1 MARQGIFTGFTPN
14 DGLGDSLA
22 SGAVK
27 VNANFTEIYDTFGDG
42 TNLSVNAGS
51 AGTWAKV
58 GTTGIATSKNVG
70 IGTTIPTAQLHVS
83 GNALL
88 SGITTGTFVGDGSGL
103 TGVTAVGQ
111 GVVIKDSGT
120 LVGVAQSI
128 NLDRNLDVTQVFGG
142 NVTVSAADTVGFAWT
157 AGIATVST
165 YSNTS
170 GVATVATNA
179 GLADTATLALS
190 ANYATVAGIVTYAS
204 ASGLAT
210 EAGNATYSTT
220 AGISSYTPIAG
231 VSTLAGYATTSGIAT
246 VAQNLTGTPSLTV
259 DNIIGSGIVTFAGQG
274 SKMRFDFDSTG
285 DMPAAT
291 SWRGMFAYANN
302 TKRAYVSTG
311 TTQGGYNGWR
321 QIIHQDEY
329 GNYFTVGVVTASKFA
344 GDGSLLTN
352 LPSTDSLWR
361 QNATGINTVGNV
373 GIGTTTADYK
383 LKVVGNIGL
392 NGRIDGTATD
402 NVLPFLWSN
411 YSSLP
416 AAGINRGQFSY
427 VNEFGK
433 AYYARDIGTTITVTV
448 STDTVGGQASGVF
461 YFNGVEKPASF
472 PIARGGTYLFNQDA
486 ASNANFNSQEH
497 PLMVSTTQ
505 DGELA
510 GGDHYMAGITYKLDG
525 VIVTMAGYVSGF
537 GGATTRRMEWTPVA
551 AAPNQL
557 WYWCHHHTGQGNS
570 FSINNEGW
578 TELLIKN
585 DDSTVGTGT
594 EYYKVGVLTAT
605 TLYGDG
611 SNLTG
616 LSVSLGYATT
626 AGIATVAQG
635 LTGKPDILVDNI
647 NSTGIVTAVSYVGD
661 GSGLTGITASGSGII
676 IKDGGTL
683 VGTIGT
689 IDFGANLSV
698 SPASAGVVTVTGAA
712 GSGGIDG
719 ISTTGTSTFND
730 LVATQLNVS
739 GLSTYGGNVDVNA
752 AADVS
757 GNVTIGGSIFVA
769 DNKKL
774 FFGAGEDLTIWHDG
788 SNSHITDTG
797 TGSLIL
803 DCDSGLQM
811 KWGGSTKL
819 EASSGGLIVTGVVT
833 ATKFIGDG
841 SGLSGVSGGSS
852 GVIIKEEGTIV
863 GSGVTFIN
871 FVGTAVTATAS
882 GAGATVTIT
891 ATGGG
896 GGGVS
901 TTGFGTYT
909 AAAGTPFQVD
919 SFPIASYSGAEYT
932 FMIGLGTYRQS
943 QKLLVMH
950 DGTTAHSQ
958 EYGIM
963 YSPEQQVSIAAAIN
977 SGNVEVKVTP
987 ESGISGLSTYR
998 FVKTLIQNI

>member
-27 VNANFTEIYDTFGDG
+27 VNANFQEIYDSFGDG

-51 AGTWAKV
+51 AGTWTKV
-58 GTTGIATSKNVG
+58 GSIGIQTSKYVG
-70 IGTTIPTAQLHVS
+70 IGTDLPASQLHVS
-83 GNALL
+83 GNTRLD
-88 SGITTGTFVGDGSGL
+88 GITTGTFIGDGSGL

-120 LVGVAQSI
+120 LIGVAQSVNFDENI
-128 NLDRNLDVTQVFGG
+128 YVSQAFGG
-142 NVTVSAADTVGFAWT
+142 NVTVSAANTVGYAF
-157 AGIATVST
+157 IA
-165 YSNTS
+165 
-170 GVATVATNA
+170 GVATVSNYSTSSGIATLATNA
-179 GLADTATLALS
+179 GLADTATLAIS
-190 ANYATVAGIVTYAS
+190 ANYATVAGIVTYSS

-210 EAGNATYSTT
+210 ESGTSTYAVT
-220 AGISSYTPIAG
+220 AGIATYTPTAG
-231 VSTLAGYATTSGIAT
+231 LSTVAGYATTAGIAS
-246 VAQNLTGTPSLTV
+246 VAQNVTGTPSLVV

-285 DMPAAT
+285 DMPSAT
-291 SWRGMFAYANN
+291 SYRGMFAYANN

-311 TTQGGYNGWR
+311 TTMGGYNGWR

-344 GDGSLLTN
+344 GDGSGLTN
-352 LPSTDSLWR
+352 LPAASNIWSL
-361 QNATGINTVGNV
+361 NSTGIHTLGNV

-392 NGRIDGTATD
+392 SGRLDGTATD
-402 NVLPFLWSN
+402 NVLPHLWGA

-416 AAGINRGQFSY
+416 SASTVHGQFAHVHDTES
-427 VNEFGK
+427 
-433 AYYARDIGTTITVTV
+433 AYFAHAGSWIKL
-448 STDTVGGQASGVF
+448 ASHNV
-461 YFNGVEKPASF
+461 
-472 PIARGGTYLFNQDA
+472 
-486 ASNANFNSQEH
+486 
-497 PLMVSTTQ
+497 
-505 DGELA
+505 
-510 GGDHYMAGITYKLDG
+510 
-525 VIVTMAGYVSGF
+525 
-537 GGATTRRMEWTPVA
+537 
-551 AAPNQL
+551 
-557 WYWCHHHTGQGNS
+557 
-570 FSINNEGW
+570 
-578 TELLIKN
+578 
-585 DDSTVGTGT
+585 DSTVGTGT
-594 EYYKVGVLTAT
+594 EFYRVGVLTAT
-605 TLYGDG
+605 TLHGDG

-616 LSVSLGYATT
+616 LSVNTGYATT
-626 AGIATVAQG
+626 AGIATLARD

-647 NSTGIVTAVSYVGD
+647 NSTGIVTAVSFIGD
-661 GSGLTGITASGSGII
+661 GSGITGVTASGSGII
-676 IKDGGTL
+676 IKDGGST
-683 VGTIGT
+683 VGTAGT

-730 LVATQLNVS
+730 LDATLLSVS
-739 GLSTYGGNVDVNA
+739 GLSTFSGNVDVNA

-757 GNVTIGGSIFVA
+757 SNVTIGGSIYVA

-774 FFGAGEDLTIWHDG
+774 FFGAGEDLTIFHDG
-788 SNSHITDTG
+788 NNSHIKDTG
-797 TGSLIL
+797 TGALIL
-803 DCDSGLQM
+803 DCDSGLKM
-811 KWGGSTKL
+811 NWGGSTKL

-841 SGLSGVSGGSS
+841 SGISNISS
-852 GVIIKEEGTIV
+852 SAGILIKEEGTNV
-863 GSGVTFIN
+863 GSGITSIN
-871 FVGTAVTATAS
+871 FVGAGVTATAS
-882 GAGATVTIT
+882 GAGCTVTIT

-909 AAAGTPFQVD
+909 AAAGTPYQVD

-943 QKLLVMH
+943 QKVLIMH